1 MELKNK
7 VEATESLIK
16 FLQSSI
22 SPIVLISGV
31 GLLLLSLSNRLGRT
45 TDKSRVI
52 VKELRSTD
60 TKFKERKLVQL
71 KILYKRSK
79 ILRLSI
85 VSISFSILT
94 SSLIIPILLIMN
106 LIDINLKVIGIF
118 LFLLSVLGIIFSAI
132 LLFLDVTFSLKAL
145 DLEVKEYI

>member
-1 MELKNK
+1 MEPID
-7 VEATESLIK
+7 SLIK
-16 FLQSSI
+16 FFQSSI

-45 TDKSRVI
+45 TDKSREL
-52 VKELRSTD
+52 VKELRAAEG
-60 TKFKERKLVQL
+60 KNKKRKIIQL

-85 VSISFSILT
+85 VSISFSILA

-106 LIDINLKVIGIF
+106 MIDIDLKIIGII
-118 LFLLSVLGIIFSAI
+118 LFLLSVIGIIFSSI

-145 DLEVKEYI
+145 DLEVKEFI